1 MTSSASFCWAQI
13 SQGHLD
19 RAILFPAWPLPERET
34 NHADVAEL
42 EIVAERVNDCVLR
55 QLRDGWKRATPKPR
69 QAVSWKKESLISW
82 TGSSA
87 GYWMGNKAEL
97 IKIKEL
103 RLHHCHAIQ
112 AAVSLGCHL
121 LMDKGGDA
129 PIHISSGETAE
140 RMRIMFSRDASVFPD
155 VNRGHV
161 FADFPNHTQL
171 SRSLGLSM
179 YFSSV
184 KPWTVCYLDDDV
196 VYVTEIF

>member
-1 MTSSASFCWAQI
+1 
-13 SQGHLD
+13 
-19 RAILFPAWPLPERET
+19 
-34 NHADVAEL
+34 
-42 EIVAERVNDCVLR
+42 
-55 QLRDGWKRATPKPR
+55 
-69 QAVSWKKESLISW
+69 
-82 TGSSA
+82 
-87 GYWMGNKAEL
+87 MGNKAEL

-129 PIHISSGETAE
+129 PIHISSGGTGA

-161 FADFPNHTQL
+161 FADSLTTL
-171 SRSLGLSM
+171 SYVDLLDSV

-184 KPWTVCYLDDDV
+184 KP
-196 VYVTEIF
+196 